1 MFMADNKKKKGSVA
15 SGLFWSFGERIT
27 AQLVTL
33 IVTVVLARL
42 LDPEQYAVV
51 AIVSILITIANAFVT
66 GGFGNSL
73 IQKKDADD
81 LDFSSLAIFSFCF
94 SILLYIILFFV
105 APLISRFYGIDQLT
119 AIIRVMGIRII
130 IASINTIQHAYVSK
144 QMAFRKFF
152 VSTLF
157 GTIVSG
163 FVGVLMAYLGF
174 GLWSLVWQYLT
185 NVSIDTIVLFFTCGW
200 KPSIKFS
207 FERVKKLFSFGWKLL
222 MAEVLTTVYNELR
235 GLVLSKGFPATE
247 LSYYNQGKKYPA
259 LFNNNIEV
267 SVNKVLFQ
275 KLSDEQDDL
284 RKVKKITSLTV
295 SLSAFLLFPLY
306 VGMMGCA
313 RSLVLVLLTEKWL
326 PCVEYLRIA
335 CLIFMI
341 EPLITSVTRT
351 LKSIGQGG
359 LFLFLVV
366 FRYTVGALL
375 IFLSFI
381 LFHEPHVVVFS
392 GFVAMFIM
400 WVVGV
405 CINQKMIKY
414 SVLEQIADF
423 IRPLIICIIMFIL
436 LMFIEKL
443 NIGVW
448 ATLTVQFL
456 VGVFSYV
463 GLSFIFNRR
472 MALPV
477 LNYIKN
483 LINKGR
489 SKEV

>member
-1 MFMADNKKKKGSVA
+1 M
-15 SGLFWSFGERIT
+15 
-27 AQLVTL
+27 
-33 IVTVVLARL
+33 
-42 LDPEQYAVV
+42 
-51 AIVSILITIANAFVT
+51 
-66 GGFGNSL
+66 
-73 IQKKDADD
+73 
-81 LDFSSLAIFSFCF
+81 
-94 SILLYIILFFV
+94 
-105 APLISRFYGIDQLT
+105 
-119 AIIRVMGIRII
+119 
-130 IASINTIQHAYVSK
+130 
-144 QMAFRKFF
+144 
-152 VSTLF
+152 
-157 GTIVSG
+157 
-163 FVGVLMAYLGF
+163 
-174 GLWSLVWQYLT
+174 
-185 NVSIDTIVLFFTCGW
+185 
-200 KPSIKFS
+200 
-207 FERVKKLFSFGWKLL
+207 
-222 MAEVLTTVYNELR
+222 
-235 GLVLSKGFPATE
+235 
-247 LSYYNQGKKYPA
+247 
-259 LFNNNIEV
+259 
-267 SVNKVLFQ
+267 
-275 KLSDEQDDL
+275 SDEQDDL

-392 GFVAMFIM
+392 SFVAMFIM